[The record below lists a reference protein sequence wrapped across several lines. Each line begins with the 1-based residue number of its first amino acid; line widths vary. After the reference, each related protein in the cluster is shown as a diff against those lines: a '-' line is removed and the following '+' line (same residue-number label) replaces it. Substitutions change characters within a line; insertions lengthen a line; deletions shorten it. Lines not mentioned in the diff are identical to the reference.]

1 MPRHWEILN
10 ISGTLVDKC
19 PSANILCVVSDSVFN
34 NTHKFLF
41 IYTIIMLT
49 VLIDWG
55 HHTNAHNPKGISWV
69 VVWKSAD
76 RDNIL

>member
-19 PSANILCVVSDSVFN
+19 PSANILVVSDSVFN

-49 VLIDWG
+49 VF
-55 HHTNAHNPKGISWV
+55 IS
-69 VVWKSAD
+69 
-76 RDNIL
+76 